1 MVFINS
7 ISFFLLNFVD
17 YQEYEQFEGNAG
29 AYTFTAIFLFIA
41 IIALFKRKMILKQ
54 NPLSDN
60 YFNAFAIAI
69 LLLPMAWIHPA
80 LLRITMYF
88 SIFIILLIPEIIQN
102 FQQYSFKLRRGL
114 TVISVGILFV
124 LFIKNN
130 YSNDKSEYRFF
141 WEEVKLGKNYE

>member
-1 MVFINS
+1 
-7 ISFFLLNFVD
+7 
-17 YQEYEQFEGNAG
+17 
-29 AYTFTAIFLFIA
+29 
-41 IIALFKRKMILKQ
+41 
-54 NPLSDN
+54 
-60 YFNAFAIAI
+60 
-69 LLLPMAWIHPA
+69 MAWIHPA